1 MARRFR
7 YGVNLAPL
15 IDVVFILLAF
25 MLIYSKLDVTESID
39 VALPQ
44 VKGQNTSVEKPV
56 VVSIRQNGDIF
67 WGTDMVSEEE
77 LLLRAESLSEEQ
89 SVVIQADR
97 ESASESLI
105 RLMSTLSQAGIRSA
119 DIKVAGKVN

>member
-1 MARRFR
+1 MTRRFK

>member
-77 LLLRAESLSEEQ
+77 LLLRTESLSEEQ
-89 SVVIQADR
+89 PVVIQADR

>member
-1 MARRFR
+1 MTRRFK

-25 MLIYSKLDVTESID
+25 MLIYSKLDVTKSID

>member
-1 MARRFR
+1 MARRFK

>member
-25 MLIYSKLDVTESID
+25 MLIYSKLDVAESID